1 MSLGISNAVRNAAAD
16 AATGVFDGGT
26 GRVNIYTGSKPA
38 TPATAATGTLLA
50 TLSLNSDAADPAVNG
65 TADFNAITSDTTAD
79 ASGTAGWFRIYNSDE
94 TAPGSAGGATDNRID
109 GTCSGPGG
117 GGDLEFDDD
126 AIVAG
131 GTVAISSFSITV
143 PAS

>member
-1 MSLGISNAVRNAAAD
+1 MAIEISEAAQNAAAD
-16 AATGVFDGGT
+16 AVTALFDGGT
-26 GRVNIYTGSKPA
+26 GRVNIYTGAPPA

-50 TLSLNSDAADPAVNG
+50 TLTLDSDAADPAAAG
-65 TADFNAITSDTTAD
+65 AATFNAITSDTVAD

-94 TAPGSAGGATDNRID
+94 TAPGSAGTSADARLD
-109 GTCSGPGG
+109 GTCGEATE
-117 GGDLEFDDD
+117 DLVFDDA

-131 GTVAISSFSITV
+131 GTVAISSFTITV